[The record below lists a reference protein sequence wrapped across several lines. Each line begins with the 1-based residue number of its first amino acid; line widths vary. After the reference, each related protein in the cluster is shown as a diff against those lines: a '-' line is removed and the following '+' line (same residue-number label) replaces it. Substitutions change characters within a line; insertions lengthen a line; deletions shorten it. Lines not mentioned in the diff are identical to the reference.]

1 MIPVTCSL
9 PPPGDP
15 SKTNPV
21 SSDAG
26 PQGMEQP
33 LRSASKR
40 GPGRDR
46 DMFVAGLAHEL
57 RTPLSVLKGRLH
69 ALEDGVIDPAS
80 GECGRLL
87 EQVDRLL
94 RITDGLTTLAQAYGG
109 ELFLDRRS
117 VDLSGIVA
125 HALSEMH
132 AAANASA
139 IDLQAPHEAI
149 MVLCD
154 PARMSQALGAFIR
167 FALLHVPLGSSLA
180 VRLSASSDEAVLAM
194 HCANWTVG
202 CAEENSLSVPRSEA
216 GNGAT
221 DNRPTS
227 NIDAALAAALISA
240 HGGFLGIAD
249 EPSVQRRS
257 IVARLPRNG
266 SSTIS

>member
-9 PPPGDP
+9 PPPCDP

-26 PQGMEQP
+26 PQGIEQP
-33 LRSASKR
+33 LRSGSKR

-46 DMFVAGLAHEL
+46 DMFVAEFAHEL

-94 RITDGLTTLAQAYGG
+94 RITDGLTTLAQTYGG

-139 IDLQAPHEAI
+139 IDLQAPHEAT
-149 MVLCD
+149 MVSCD
-154 PARMSQALGAFIR
+154 PARMSQALGALIR
-167 FALLHVPLGSSLA
+167 CALLHVPLGSSLA
-180 VRLSASSDEAVLAM
+180 ARLSASSDEAVLAV
-194 HCANWTVG
+194 HCADWTIG
-202 CAEENSLSVPRSEA
+202 RDEESSLSVPMWDA
-216 GNGAT
+216 GNGAA
-221 DNRPTS
+221 DNRPS
-227 NIDAALAAALISA
+227 GNIDAALAAALISA
-240 HGGFLGIAD
+240 HGGYLGIAD
-249 EPSVQRRS
+249 EPGVQGRS
-257 IVARLPRNG
+257 IIARLPRNG
-266 SSTIS
+266 SSTMS

>member
-1 MIPVTCSL
+1 
-9 PPPGDP
+9 
-15 SKTNPV
+15 
-21 SSDAG
+21 
-26 PQGMEQP
+26 
-33 LRSASKR
+33 
-40 GPGRDR
+40 
-46 DMFVAGLAHEL
+46 MFVAGLAHEL
-57 RTPLSVLKGRLH
+57 RTPLAVLKGRLH

-109 ELFLDRRS
+109 ELLLDRRS
-117 VDLSGIVA
+117 VDLSLIVA
-125 HALSEMH
+125 HALSETH

-139 IDLQAPHEAI
+139 IGLQAPHEAI
-149 MVLCD
+149 MLSCD
-154 PARMSQALGAFIR
+154 PARMSQALGALIR

-180 VRLSASSDEAVLAM
+180 VRWSASSDEAVLKL

-202 CAEENSLSVPRSEA
+202 RDEENNLYVPIWEA
-216 GNGAT
+216 GNGAP

-240 HGGFLGIAD
+240 HGGNLEIVD

-257 IVARLPRNG
+257 IVARLPRKG
-266 SSTIS
+266 SSTLS